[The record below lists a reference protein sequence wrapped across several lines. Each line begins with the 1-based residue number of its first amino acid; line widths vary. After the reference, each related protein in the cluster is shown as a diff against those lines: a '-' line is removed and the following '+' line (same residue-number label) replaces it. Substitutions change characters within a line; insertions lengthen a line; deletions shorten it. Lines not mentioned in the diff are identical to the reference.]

1 MLNVKE
7 LVGLKL
13 LISRSFLQ
21 ELLGWAKEG
30 VCVLNT
36 AHVQVIVTACRM
48 CGRAELS
55 QNSRRGVHSWGG
67 CIEVGSVPV

>member
-1 MLNVKE
+1 MLIVKE

-30 VCVLNT
+30 VCVLNS
-36 AHVQVIVTACRM
+36 AHAQVIVTACGI

-55 QNSRRGVHSWGG
+55 QKTRLGVHGLG
-67 CIEVGSVPV
+67 RLY

>member
-1 MLNVKE
+1 MLIVKE

-30 VCVLNT
+30 VCVSNT
-36 AHVQVIVTACRM
+36 AHVQVIVTACRI
-48 CGRAELS
+48 CGRADLS
-55 QNSRRGVHSWGG
+55 QNTRLNVRGVGRLY
-67 CIEVGSVPV
+67 